1 MVSMYSMHKLTKTLN
16 KLAGF
21 EKEVDDDDDFDQED
35 YDDIGEDY
43 D

>member
-1 MVSMYSMHKLTKTLN
+1 MVSVYSMHKLTKTLN

-21 EKEVDDDDDFDQED
+21 EKEVDDDGFDQEN